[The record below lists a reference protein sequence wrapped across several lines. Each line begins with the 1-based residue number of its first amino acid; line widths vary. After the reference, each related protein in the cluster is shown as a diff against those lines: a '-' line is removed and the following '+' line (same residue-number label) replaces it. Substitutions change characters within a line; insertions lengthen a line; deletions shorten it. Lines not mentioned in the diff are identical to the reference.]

1 MSRAG
6 LPGLVA
12 WGDRSR
18 AYVADL
24 PTLVLGALGY
34 VAFLWLGTLRA
45 NV

>member
-12 WGDRSR
+12 WGDRSE
-18 AYVADL
+18 AYVAD
-24 PTLVLGALGY
+24 PPALVLGALGY
-34 VAFLWLGTLRA
+34 VAFLWLDTLRA